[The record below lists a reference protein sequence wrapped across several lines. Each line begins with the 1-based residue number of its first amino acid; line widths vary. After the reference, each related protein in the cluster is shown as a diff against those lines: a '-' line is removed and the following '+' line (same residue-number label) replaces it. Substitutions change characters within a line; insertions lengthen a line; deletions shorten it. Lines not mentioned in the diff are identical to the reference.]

1 MKHGATKAA
10 EQSAD
15 TPQILVLG
23 FGNTLRSDDGAGVA
37 LAEKLVVHWLAQGV
51 GVQFLTTT
59 QLLPELAAFI
69 AQEEVK
75 AVVFVDTGGF
85 VDTGSFVD
93 TGIQIAKVELDSTS
107 PSLGHHLDPT
117 TLLVYAHLLYGRT
130 PRAWLVTIP
139 GQDFGHGQ
147 EFSPEVTRLLD
158 SAPTVATQL
167 LARILVEIE
176 ECVPCMNLP
185 LPKR

>member
-75 AVVFVDTGGF
+75 AVVFVDM
-85 VDTGSFVD
+85 
-93 TGIQIAKVELDSTS
+93 GIQIAKVELDSTS

-139 GQDFGHGQ
+139 GQDFEHGQ
-147 EFSPEVTRLLD
+147 EFSPEVTRLLG